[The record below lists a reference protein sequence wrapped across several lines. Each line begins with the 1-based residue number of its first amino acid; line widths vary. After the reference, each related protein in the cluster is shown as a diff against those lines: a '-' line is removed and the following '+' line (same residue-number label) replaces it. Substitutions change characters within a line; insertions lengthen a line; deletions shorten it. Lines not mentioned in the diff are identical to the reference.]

1 VGYGSSPAGNPHILI
16 NSDIQ
21 FYQFSAPFCMLS
33 PTNHSGNSM
42 SFNTIEFTTEG
53 GVATLMLNRPKAL
66 NSFTMEMHAEVRQAM
81 TVVSNDAAIRCL
93 VITGAGRGFC
103 AGQDL
108 GDRAV
113 SGNDAP
119 PDLGDSVEKNYN
131 PLIRSIMN
139 LPKPVICAVNGVAA
153 GAGSSIA
160 LACDIVLAARSASFI
175 QVFCKIGLIPDS
187 GGTWNLPRA
196 VGLARAKGLA
206 MLGDRLDAETAEQ
219 WGLIWKCIDD
229 EQLQHE
235 AQKMAQHFATH
246 PTRALGLIKNL
257 MNDSGSNTLYE
268 QTELEKEAM
277 QELGQSADYR
287 EGVAAFKEK
296 RPAVFKGA

>member
-1 VGYGSSPAGNPHILI
+1 MIHN
-16 NSDIQ
+16 
-21 FYQFSAPFCMLS
+21 YQFIASFCILS
-33 PTNHSGNSM
+33 ITNYQGHSMG
-42 SFNTIEFTTEG
+42 FNTIEFDVSE
-53 GVATLMLNRPKAL
+53 GVATLTLNRPKAL
-66 NSFTMEMHAEVRQAM
+66 NSFTMEMHGEVREAM
-81 TVVSNDAAIRCL
+81 AQVIEDASIRCL

-113 SGNDAP
+113 SADGGA
-119 PDLGDSVEKNYN
+119 PDLGESVEKNYN
-131 PLIRSIMN
+131 PFIRSIMN

-175 QVFCKIGLIPDS
+175 QLFCKIGLVPDS

-206 MLGDRLDAETAEQ
+206 MLGDRLPAETARE
-219 WGLIWKCIDD
+219 WGLIWECVDD
-229 EQLQHE
+229 DVLQEE
-235 AQKMAQHFATH
+235 ARKMARYFATQ
-246 PTRALGLIKNL
+246 PTRALGLIKKLLNE
-257 MNDSGSNTLYE
+257 SGTKTLFE

-277 QELGQSADYR
+277 QELGQSDDYR
-287 EGVAAFKEK
+287 EGVAAFMEK
-296 RPAVFKGA
+296 RPPVFKGA

>member
-1 VGYGSSPAGNPHILI
+1 MIHN
-16 NSDIQ
+16 
-21 FYQFSAPFCMLS
+21 YQFSTSFCILS
-33 PTNHSGNSM
+33 AANLQGNSM
-42 SFNTIEFTTEG
+42 GFNTIEFTVDT
-53 GVATLMLNRPKAL
+53 GVATLTLNRPRAL
-66 NSFTMEMHAEVRQAM
+66 NSFTMEMHVEVREAM
-81 TVVSNDAAIRCL
+81 ARVIDDANIRCL

-113 SGNDAP
+113 TGDGSA
-119 PDLGDSVEKNYN
+119 PDLGESVEKNYN

-175 QVFCKIGLIPDS
+175 QAFCKIGLVPDS

-206 MLGDRLDAETAEQ
+206 MLGDRLSAETAEE
-219 WGLIWKCIDD
+219 WGLIWKCVDD
-229 EQLQHE
+229 DSLQEE
-235 AQKMAQHFATH
+235 AQKMARYFATQ
-246 PTRALGLIKNL
+246 PTRALGRIKKLLNE
-257 MNDSGSNTLYE
+257 SGTNTLFE

-287 EGVAAFKEK
+287 EGVAAFMEK
-296 RPAVFKGA
+296 RPPVFKGT